1 MKWINISEEL
11 LEMLDPYAEWF
22 FQQDLDWINEK
33 ANKNEKNTNTIAHA
47 CGDDYLKEI
56 VDKDGE
62 HIGYPEQSYSYDL
75 HPR

>member
-33 ANKNEKNTNTIAHA
+33 ANKNEKNTNTCLLYTSDAA
-47 CGDDYLKEI
+47 DE
-56 VDKDGE
+56 
-62 HIGYPEQSYSYDL
+62 
-75 HPR
+75 

>member
-33 ANKNEKNTNTIAHA
+33 ANKNEKNTKRELNETNT
-47 CGDDYLKEI
+47 KRKRNEN
-56 VDKDGE
+56 E
-62 HIGYPEQSYSYDL
+62 N
-75 HPR
+75 